1 MRTLSTASAAVAIG
15 VDRKILDNI
24 LARECRSII
33 LTGRRGR
40 SRQIPV
46 AVLERI
52 AVAFILNRDLGV
64 SIAKGLEL
72 AKQLAD
78 SSSSSVTVGS
88 LGELTF
94 DVSRLRQTLE
104 ISIDEAL
111 ESVAESRRG
120 RPQSAYGSRQEIRD

>member
-24 LARECRSII
+24 LTRECRSII

-64 SIAKGLEL
+64 SIARGLEI

-78 SSSSSVTVGS
+78 TPSSSVAVGS
-88 LGELTF
+88 LGELKF
-94 DVSRLRQTLE
+94 DLKRLRQSLE
-104 ISIDEAL
+104 LSIDDAL
-111 ESVAESRRG
+111 ESVAEPIRG
-120 RPQSAYGSRQEIRD
+120 RPSSKN